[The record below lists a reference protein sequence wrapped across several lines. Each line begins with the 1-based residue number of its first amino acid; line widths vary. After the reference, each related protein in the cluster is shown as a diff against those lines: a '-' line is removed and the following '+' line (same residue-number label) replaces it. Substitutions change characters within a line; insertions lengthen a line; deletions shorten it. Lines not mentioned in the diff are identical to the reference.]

1 MKHGDFSL
9 DDVTKDDMVNMADG
23 IENFL
28 ILMREIMIFP
38 DEMKARDIKE
48 FNNAIER
55 VEELIVLLRKGK
67 KDKVF
72 KDADDWNSI

>member
-1 MKHGDFSL
+1 
-9 DDVTKDDMVNMADG
+9 MVNMADG

>member
-48 FNNAIER
+48 INNAIER

>member
-28 ILMREIMIFP
+28 IMMREIMIFP